1 MRKFKRLNRKGFTL
15 IELLAVIVILAVV
28 MGIAA
33 TSVIGV
39 MNNSR
44 KNGLQQGAAAVA
56 DSFRVAYA
64 EAIMNGDT
72 GNVLGVNISD
82 THRIYTLNEDV
93 LKRLNITSTN
103 YTVPPVTGTGAST
116 GIVNW
121 TPVPGATIAMTNS
134 FIYVDNNN
142 NIIACMIARPG
153 GSYDLAQFRGNAA
166 VATGITTTRIAQNGT
181 IHATQ
186 PATVNIAANNMWA
199 CSNGTHSWT

>member
-64 EAIMNGDT
+64 EAIMNGNT
-72 GNVLGVNISD
+72 SNVLGVSIAKTN
-82 THRIYTLNEDV
+82 TVYGLNASSFT
-93 LKRLNITSTN
+93 RLNITTQN
-103 YTVPPVTGTGAST
+103 YTPAANANEVTAA
-116 GIVNW
+116 NLL
-121 TPVPGATIAMTNS
+121 AAMTTS
-134 FIYVDNNN
+134 FIYVDSNN
-142 NIIACMIARPG
+142 NIVACMVAAKN
-153 GSYDLAQFRGNAA
+153 GSYYLDQFASNA
-166 VATGITTTRIAQNGT
+166 VKDTSLKVGT
-181 IHATQ
+181 NPIK
-186 PATVNIAANNMWA
+186 IKGAASPNQLMWA
-199 CSNGTHSWT
+199 CSNGTHSWN